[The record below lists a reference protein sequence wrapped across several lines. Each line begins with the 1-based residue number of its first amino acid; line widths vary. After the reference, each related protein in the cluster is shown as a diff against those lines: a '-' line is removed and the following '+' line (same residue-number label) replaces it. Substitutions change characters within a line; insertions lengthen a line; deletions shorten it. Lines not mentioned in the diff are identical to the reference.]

1 MRTSAGLV
9 HVLIPREI
17 KMKSFKLT
25 FASALLVTAVT
36 FGALPGSGAGLA
48 FADSKSMAQSD
59 LRVALNQLLAEH
71 AELAAAATGA
81 ALGNRPKEFQ
91 AAVAALDSNSQDL
104 AKAIGSVYADSA

>member
-1 MRTSAGLV
+1 
-9 HVLIPREI
+9 
-17 KMKSFKLT
+17 MKRFKLA
-25 FASALLVTAVT
+25 FASALLAAAVT
-36 FGALPGSGAGLA
+36 FGVAPVSSIAPA

-91 AAVAALDSNSQDL
+91 AAVAALVANSQDL
-104 AKAIGSVYADSA
+104 AKAIASQPEL